1 MSGTGI
7 LPLMDF
13 VAYIARKVLI
23 GGNFSS
29 EIRKPILNS
38 TEISSNGGEFE
49 PFRFILY
56 TSFVDKAESIGLE
69 LCESLHKYCEER
81 ELPTFQ
87 LIQRFSKND
96 DPT

>member
-13 VAYIARKVLI
+13 VAFIARKVLI

-38 TEISSNGGEFE
+38 TELSSNGGEFE

-56 TSFVDKAESIGLE
+56 ASFVDKAESIGLE